1 MPEMKT
7 LTFDVNGVP
16 TQHEVVDEV
25 ARNRNYVAYGP
36 EDLVD
41 RESPLPAGTF
51 YFRYE
56 V

>member
-25 ARNRNYVAYGP
+25 ARNRITYGT

-41 RESPLPAGTF
+41 RESPLAAGTF
-51 YFRYE
+51 YFCYE
-56 V
+56 A